1 MYEQRHGIQIMK
13 NQREHFRKRTCTH
26 PTVRCSVSKM
36 RSDKH
41 NYQRKCV
48 FSGDAWDIMQ
58 GSLDCVLWF
67 RQGGRWPNFFN
78 LGEANRFFRSSSY
91 VFRHL
96 FLSSKANIWMFFQL
110 IRGRPRWLIVWI
122 HEDPQRRTRSSTSFH
137 PWSER
142 EHSVF
147 FLYKI
152 VRFFCFALAG

>member
-48 FSGDAWDIMQ
+48 FSGDARDIMQ

-96 FLSSKANIWMFFQL
+96 FLSSKANIWMTRL
-110 IRGRPRWLIVWI
+110 AVRLGHPGRLYLASLCSIRATGLHVSIRSSS
-122 HEDPQRRTRSSTSFH
+122 RRT
-137 PWSER
+137 
-142 EHSVF
+142 V
-147 FLYKI
+147 L
-152 VRFFCFALAG
+152 